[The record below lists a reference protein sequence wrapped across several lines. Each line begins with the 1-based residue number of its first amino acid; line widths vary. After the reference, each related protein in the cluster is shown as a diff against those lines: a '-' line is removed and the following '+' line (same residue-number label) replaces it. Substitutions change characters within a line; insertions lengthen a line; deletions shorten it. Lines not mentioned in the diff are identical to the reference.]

1 MFGHSSRPAWLLTRA
16 ASLQAFTLRRLPG
29 LAALGAALV
38 GLVNIGSA
46 LTPNIRWRGHLLMSL
61 EPVQAIRLFHAL
73 CLPAGAGL
81 LLVAPYLRARRR
93 RAWQAA
99 ILLMLV
105 LGAFDLLKGLD
116 FEETAITWG
125 TAGVLLVGRV
135 AFTVRH
141 EPITLRSAVWRVPL
155 LGLAGLTAAG
165 LVTWASQGHPSVA
178 SVLRETGDLLR
189 WQPGPIHFEY
199 HSALHQHFAWI
210 PLSVH
215 LLELATLLSIA
226 YVLFRPLA
234 GPRALPGP
242 AARRRAAELV
252 RAHGRDTLSFFKLR
266 SDEHY
271 FFSAAGHAFVGYRI
285 ENGVLLLAGDPVG
298 PDDALRPLLGE
309 LMEFAHARGLRL
321 GAVGASDRLRP
332 VYEELG
338 LRTLYLGDEAVIE
351 LDRFSLEGR
360 PIRKVRQSVTRL
372 SKAGYRAELVPVSA
386 LDAPTARE
394 IEIVLERGRQGA
406 PERGFSMAMDSVRG
420 QHGEETLVVLA
431 RDGQDRIRGVL
442 HFVPCYGHPAVSLSF
457 MRRDPD
463 TPNGLTEF
471 MVACATELLRDRGI
485 REVSLNFATFA
496 RWMHSPARWSE
507 RVLGRLVAVAN
518 PFFQIE
524 SLYRFNAKFFPRWE
538 PRYLVYEGALGLP
551 RASLAVMWAEGQLP
565 KPSLPGRRR
574 AFRRAGG
581 PLGWRRRAAP
591 AR

>member
-1 MFGHSSRPAWLLTRA
+1 MSGHSSCPACAPTRRVPLRA
-16 ASLQAFTLRRLPG
+16 VLFRRLPG
-29 LAALGAALV
+29 LAALGAVLI
-38 GLVNIGSA
+38 GLVNIASA

-61 EPVQAIRLFHAL
+61 EPVQAMRLFHAL
-73 CLPAGAGL
+73 CLPAGSAL
-81 LLVAPYLRARRR
+81 LLVAPYLRGRRR

-99 ILLMLV
+99 ILLMLA
-105 LGAFDLLKGLD
+105 LGVFDLLKGLD

-125 TAGVLLVGRV
+125 AAAILLLGRSG
-135 AFTVRH
+135 FTVRH
-141 EPITLRSAVWRVPL
+141 DAITLRSAVWRVPL
-155 LGLAGLTAAG
+155 LGLAGLAAAA
-165 LVTWASQGHPSVA
+165 LVTWASPGHASLI

-189 WQPGPIHFEY
+189 WQPGPLRFEY
-199 HSALHQHFAWI
+199 HSALHHRFAWI

-215 LLELATLLSIA
+215 MIELATLLSMA
-226 YVLFRPLA
+226 YVVFRPLA
-234 GPRALPGP
+234 APGALPGP

-271 FFSAAGHAFVGYRI
+271 FFSADGRAFVGYRI

-298 PDDALRPLLGE
+298 PDDALDSLLDE
-309 LMEFAHARGLRL
+309 LREFAQARALRL
-321 GAVGASDRLRP
+321 GAVGASERLRP
-332 VYEELG
+332 LYEELG
-338 LRTLYLGDEAVIE
+338 LRSLYLGDEAVIE
-351 LDRFSLEGR
+351 LERFSLEGR

-372 SKAGYRAELVPVSA
+372 RKAGYRAELAPVSA
-386 LDAPTARE
+386 LDNATARE
-394 IEIVLERGRQGA
+394 IELVVERGRQGA
-406 PERGFSMAMDSVRG
+406 PERGFSMAMDSVCG
-420 QHGEETLVVLA
+420 YHGEETFVVLA
-431 RDGQDRIRGVL
+431 RDPQERIRGVL
-442 HFVPCYGHPAVSLSF
+442 HFVPCYGRPAVSLSF

-471 MVACATELLRDRGI
+471 MVACATELLREQEI

-496 RWMHSPARWSE
+496 RWMHSPARRSE

-565 KPSLPGRRR
+565 KPSLRV
-574 AFRRAGG
+574 
-581 PLGWRRRAAP
+581 LGWAVRGAGRAPGPRGRAAP